1 MLVLVS
7 PAKTLDYESD
17 LNFKDF
23 SIAQHLAD
31 SEILI
36 RELQTKNPDDLSS
49 LMGLSEKLSSLNF
62 ERNMN
67 WIKPSKPGENVRQA
81 IYAFKGDVYQGLDAH
96 SLSKAEI
103 NYAQK
108 NLCILSGLYGLLRP
122 LDLMYPYRL
131 EMGTKM
137 QNERGKDLYEFWGS
151 TITSTVNELAKDNNS
166 KAIVNLA
173 SVEYFSVLKKDKL
186 NLPIINPVFK
196 DYKNGKYKIIS
207 FFAKKARGSMTR
219 FIVQNK
225 IKTPRDLKDFD
236 LDGYNY
242 SESDSEEN
250 TPVFLRKTKLPL
262 HRQDTFFLATYLQIQ
277 DLYFP
282 PLP

>member
-17 LNFKDF
+17 MSVSDF
-23 SIAQHLAD
+23 SVASHLSD
-31 SEILI
+31 SQLLVK
-36 RELQTKNPDDLSS
+36 ELQKKNPEDLAS
-49 LMGLSEKLSSLNF
+49 LMGLSEKLSFLNF

-67 WIKPSKPGENVRQA
+67 WSKPTKPSNTARQA
-81 IYAFKGDVYQGLDAH
+81 IYAFKGDVYQGLDAN
-96 SLSKAEI
+96 SLSKADI

-108 NLCILSGLYGLLRP
+108 NLCILSGLYGILKP

-137 QNERGKDLYEFWGS
+137 ETKRGKNLYDFWGS
-151 TITSTVNELAKDNNS
+151 RLTQHINDLSASNKS
-166 KAIVNLA
+166 KGIVNLA
-173 SVEYFSVLKKDKL
+173 SLEYFSAIQADKL
-186 NLPIINPVFK
+186 DLPVISPVFK

-225 IKTPRDLKDFD
+225 IKKVEDLNDFN
-236 LDGYNY
+236 LDGYRY
-242 SESDSEEN
+242 SKKDSELN
-250 TPVFLRKTKLPL
+250 KPVFLRK
-262 HRQDTFFLATYLQIQ
+262 A
-277 DLYFP
+277 
-282 PLP
+282 